1 MSTKNTLILSLLL
14 VVVATALGLFL
25 WNRLPVQMAS
35 HWNIQDQV
43 DGYISRLWGVLL
55 MPTVAAVMLLLFLIV
70 PQIDPLKKN
79 IQAFRSTLNLFIL
92 FLIGFMVYLHILTL
106 FFNLGYNFSM
116 SRAMLP
122 AMGLFFYFAGTLLEK
137 AKRNWFIGIRT
148 PWTLSSDS
156 VWAET
161 HRLGALL
168 FKVCAGLML
177 LGALLGGTWAFAL
190 TLFPLI
196 GSAGFLA
203 IYSYVL
209 YQRESAQNG

>member
-43 DGYISRLWGVLL
+43 DGYISRLWGVFL
-55 MPTVAAVMLLLFLIV
+55 MPTISAVMLLLFLIV

-79 IQAFRSTLNLFIL
+79 VQAFRPTFNLFIL
-92 FLIGFMVYLHILTL
+92 FFIGLMVYLHILTL
-106 FFNLGYNFSM
+106 FFNLGYKFPM
-116 SRAMLP
+116 SRATLA
-122 AMGLFFYFAGTLLEK
+122 AMGPFFYFAGTLLEK

-156 VWAET
+156 VWAEI
-161 HRLGALL
+161 HRFGAFL
-168 FKVCAGLML
+168 FKVCGGLVV
-177 LGALLGGTWAFAL
+177 LGALLGRIWAFAL

-196 GSAGFLA
+196 GSTIFLV

-209 YQRESAQNG
+209 YRRESAQNG